1 MESTMLES
9 GDMVEI
15 KTGYTA
21 SLLSD
26 NLSITLATTKW
37 NAMISPLRV
46 LTQSAISGVF
56 VR

>member
-15 KTGYTA
+15 KRGYRA
-21 SLLSD
+21 SLRVYLNSD
-26 NLSITLATTKW
+26 NDMERDDVASQSVNSIGDFWK
-37 NAMISPLRV
+37 
-46 LTQSAISGVF
+46 VF